1 MRNRILIP
9 SLIVLM
15 GVIFIYGLSVGVYK
29 IFPYEALDSSL
40 AIINEEKA
48 IEDNQFIIQA
58 DLDSLIKIDDE
69 ADIVQKRN
77 DLKNN

>member
-1 MRNRILIP
+1 MRNSVLIP

-40 AIINEEKA
+40 DIIKEETS
-48 IEDNQFIIQA
+48 IENNQFIIQD
-58 DLDSLIKIDDE
+58 DLHSLIKIDDE
-69 ADIVQKRN
+69 SDIDQK
-77 DLKNN
+77 KK